1 MYQILARNPGI
12 AWKQMITLIENS
24 GNNIISEQGMT
35 REILN
40 MCVEIENP
48 LEGFPIEGTGW
59 SMPALEKYAY
69 DLCNFSYDLR
79 GFDYNYCERMGRQVY
94 HVIRM
99 LQNYHNTRQA
109 TIYLWIPEKD
119 LETRLYKPCQVVAD
133 YKLRDG
139 HLHATHFF
147 RSHDIRDAYPQNL
160 YGLGSLQKMISDELE
175 CIPGT
180 LSTISASA
188 HYYIR

>member
-1 MYQILARNPGI
+1 MYEIKARNTSI
-12 AWKQMITLIENS
+12 AWKNIMTLINNS
-24 GNNIISEQGMT
+24 GTNVVSDQGLT

-40 MCVEIENP
+40 LCVEIQYP
-48 LEGFPIEGTGW
+48 MEGYPIEGTGW
-59 SMPALEKYAY
+59 DLPALEKYAR
-69 DLCNFSYDLR
+69 DLTNFSYDLK

-94 HVIRM
+94 HVTE
-99 LQNYHNTRQA
+99 LLKNYPNTRQA

-119 LETRLYKPCQVVAD
+119 LETKLYKPCQVVAD

-139 HLHATHFF
+139 KLHATHFF
-147 RSHDIRDAYPQNL
+147 RSHDARDAYPQNI
-160 YGLGSLQKMISDELE
+160 YGLGKLQKSISDEIG